1 MSGGRCT
8 SLYQQRR
15 YLLICGEGTK
25 QVVGYFTLSG
35 FCTACQPAALP
46 SRRHYIFI
54 NTIAIG
60 MSEGEGKDK
69 IAISLYRYI
78 FINTIAIGG
87 MNEGEGRDKIH
98 IKLLSV

>member
-15 YLLICGEGTK
+15 YLLICGAGRK
-25 QVVGYFTLSG
+25 QVVEYFTLSG

-46 SRRHYIFI
+46 SRKHYIFI

-60 MSEGEGKDK
+60 MNEGEGIDK
-69 IAISLYRYI
+69 IAILLYRYI
-78 FINTIAIGG
+78 FINTMAIGG
-87 MNEGEGRDKIH
+87 MKVREE
-98 IKLLSV
+98 IKST